1 MDMSEEKRRIYPI
14 QFLRENLPN
23 YQEKR
28 REWTTKFAHLY
39 RGRDGLD
46 RSDRDFLNRYFT
58 DALENYRAKIATA
71 GTTDD
76 IERPTSL

>member
-1 MDMSEEKRRIYPI
+1 MSEEKRRVYPI

-28 REWTTKFAHLY
+28 REWTSKFAHLY

-46 RSDRDFLNRYFT
+46 RSDRDFLNKYFT
-58 DALENYRAKIATA
+58 DALENYTAKIAASRITK
-71 GTTDD
+71 D
-76 IERPTSL
+76 IERPTNL